1 MPVGTGGLSFPRLV
15 CSINRPD
22 LPRINASIFVA
33 ALICSAVGDMP
44 IVEVRAARSG
54 ASGTGG
60 LSFSLL
66 ASSFS
71 RPDLP
76 RITASIFVAASICSA
91 VAAERTTAVLQGLG
105 SGDALGV
112 PLAELGRGSLS
123 CSLLWPFSI
132 AEVWADRIL
141 RLDLA
146 R

>member
-1 MPVGTGGLSFPRLV
+1 MDACRGVLAAAEDSEAEARMPVGTGGLSFPRLV

-76 RITASIFVAASICSA
+76 RITASILVAAFPA
-91 VAAERTTAVLQGLG
+91 
-105 SGDALGV
+105 
-112 PLAELGRGSLS
+112 
-123 CSLLWPFSI
+123 
-132 AEVWADRIL
+132 
-141 RLDLA
+141 
-146 R
+146 